1 MDLTISSL
9 TQIFTN
15 SAKTHGK
22 IVLADDL
29 TESIRGGNPAKNL
42 ISFVQISRVVLDT
55 SGGTVGS
62 NPQPLESRH
71 CGARTLQTT
80 YRRQTDCPQQI
91 ANVNVRKRQ

>member
-42 ISFVQISRVVLDT
+42 IGFVQISRVVLDT
-55 SGGTVGS
+55 SGGRWVQTPNPSSLATVV
-62 NPQPLESRH
+62 PER
-71 CGARTLQTT
+71 
-80 YRRQTDCPQQI
+80 YRRHTDDRRT
-91 ANVNVRKRQ
+91 AHSK